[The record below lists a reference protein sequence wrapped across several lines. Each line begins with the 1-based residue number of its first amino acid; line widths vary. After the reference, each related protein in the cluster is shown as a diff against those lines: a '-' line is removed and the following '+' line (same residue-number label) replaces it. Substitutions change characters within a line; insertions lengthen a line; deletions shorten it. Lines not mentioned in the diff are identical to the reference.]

1 MTHVEQLTE
10 QVKEFKTKYA
20 ADLKLANDEAKE
32 ANRIAKDYEEKV
44 KQLNADL
51 AAKDATIKQI
61 QENVKELQ
69 AKGGHMG
76 GGGVYAAT
84 SIEDLIAKSFESP
97 EAIEILKSGRTETPW
112 LTEAVGKKMPFR
124 AKAAG
129 TITLSNNVTGGSI
142 VGVPS
147 WSDQIWGRSY
157 DDIHFRDLFRIIE
170 SQTGNFL
177 FFRANTPRG
186 EGSVGSVAPGGQ
198 KPLLDKDITMQ
209 SVNATYLAGI
219 ADIAKESLQDIPM
232 LQSYLTDELI
242 NDYLDVETATM
253 FRALLAVANGPATIP
268 GTATY
273 LVEKIIYLIAN
284 QRKIRNRPD
293 RIILPPIR
301 WADLLTTR
309 PNDFSLPNAVTI
321 TPNGSVAIVGIP
333 VAAVATDEITDNTV
347 LVGDSR
353 KAGIVQVVGE
363 GLKLETFRQHDKA
376 VYNNIISMRVE
387 ARVAPVIF
395 RTEAFSK
402 LTLS

>member
-1 MTHVEQLTE
+1 MNPIEQLTE
-10 QVKEFKTKYA
+10 QVKEFKEKHAT
-20 ADLKLANDEAKE
+20 LLNEANTAAKE
-32 ANRIAKDYEEKV
+32 ANRIAKEYDDKV

-51 AAKDATIKQI
+51 AAKDATILDI
-61 QENVKELQ
+61 QNSVKELQ
-69 AKGGHMG
+69 AKSGHLG
-76 GGGVYAAT
+76 NGGVHAAT
-84 SIEDLIAKSFESP
+84 SVEDLISKSFESP
-97 EAIEILKSGRTETPW
+97 EAVEILKAGKLETPW
-112 LTEAVGKKMPFR
+112 KTDPVGKKMPFR
-124 AKAAG
+124 SKAAG
-129 TITLSNNVTGGSI
+129 TITLSSNVTGGSI

-157 DDIHFRDLFRIIE
+157 DDMHFRDLFRIIE
-170 SQTGNFL
+170 SATGNFL
-177 FFRANTPRG
+177 FFRANTPVG

-198 KPLLDKDITMQ
+198 KPLIDKDITLQ
-209 SVNATYLAGI
+209 PVNATYLAGV

-232 LQSYLTDELI
+232 LQSYITDELI

-253 FRALLAVANGPATIP
+253 FRALLAVANGPNSVP

-284 QRKIRNRPD
+284 QRGIRNRPD
-293 RIILPPIR
+293 RIILKPVR
-301 WADLLTTR
+301 WAELLTTR

-333 VAAVATDEITDNTV
+333 VAMTATGELNDNTV

-353 KAGIVQVVGE
+353 KAGIIQVVGE